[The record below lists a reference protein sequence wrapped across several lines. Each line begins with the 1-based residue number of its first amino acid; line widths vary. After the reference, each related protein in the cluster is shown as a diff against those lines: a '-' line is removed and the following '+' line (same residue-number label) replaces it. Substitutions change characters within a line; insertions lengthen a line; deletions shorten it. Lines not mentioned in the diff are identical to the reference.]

1 VLTCTDKREVGTS
14 TETVEDKISDLA
26 GVNLRKRRD
35 IHLVSEH
42 CGACT
47 NEQRRR

>member
-26 GVNLRKRRD
+26 GVNVSDAEERD
-35 IHLVSEH
+35 AE
-42 CGACT
+42 
-47 NEQRRR
+47 E